1 MVGMSSS
8 REPLRLLRGGLAA
21 TVATAV
27 ALTGHVLAGGAV
39 PGWLGVLVPWWLSV
53 AVCTVLAGARFTPA
67 RMSAAVLGSQ
77 VLFHGLF
84 MAGTPGNPATRL
96 VDPPGQHLGHGTHP
110 DHGSHPDLGSHEV
123 SGSHLVPGS
132 PVEHGSHH
140 PAHGVGDLAQH
151 ALHGDH
157 VGAPM
162 LLGHLLAA
170 VLTVVLLQRG
180 ESLVL
185 GGIDLARTLLDSLLL
200 PVVVP
205 AASLL
210 VAGSGPVAP
219 VVRPQDLRRTQQVVL
234 GPAPRRG
241 PPLVLAA

>member
-21 TVATAV
+21 TIATAV
-27 ALTGHVLAGGAV
+27 ALTGHVVAGGAV
-39 PGWLGVLVPWWLSV
+39 PGWLGVLLPWWLSV
-53 AVCTVLAGARFTPA
+53 AVCTVLAGARFTPV

-84 MAGTPGNPATRL
+84 MAGTPGDPATRL
-96 VDPPGQHLGHGTHP
+96 VDPPGQHLGHGTHLGHGSDAVNSSLLGP
-110 DHGSHPDLGSHEV
+110 DH
-123 SGSHLVPGS
+123 
-132 PVEHGSHH
+132 
-140 PAHGVGDLAQH
+140 ATHGVGDLAQH

-170 VLTVVLLQRG
+170 LLTVVLLQRG

-185 GGIDLARTLLDSLLL
+185 GGLDLARTLVESLLL
-200 PVVVP
+200 PFVVP
-205 AASLL
+205 SASL
-210 VAGSGPVAP
+210 PVTGTEPTAP
-219 VVRPQDLRRTQQVVL
+219 VDRHRDLRRTQQVVL